1 MHPWE
6 DWAETWAHW
15 MHISDSLDTASHWGV
30 RLQGDPVAGPAVE
43 PDTALAAL
51 PGTRDFRRVLVD
63 EWLPLSRFLNSMGRS
78 LGQGDAWPF
87 VVADPVL
94 DRLAFVHQTVREA
107 ALSRSTPAG

>member
-15 MHISDSLDTASHWGV
+15 MHISDS
-30 RLQGDPVAGPAVE
+30 
-43 PDTALAAL
+43 PDTTLAAL
-51 PGTRDFRRVLVD
+51 PGTRDFRRALVD

-107 ALSRSTPAG
+107 VLSRSSPAG

>member
-15 MHISDSLDTASHWGV
+15 MHISDS
-30 RLQGDPVAGPAVE
+30 
-43 PDTALAAL
+43 PDTALATLAAL

-94 DRLAFVHQTVREA
+94 DRLAFVHQTVHQTVREA
-107 ALSRSTPAG
+107 VLSRSSPAG